1 MKFKLLLSGSILL
14 SVLLASAYKHK
25 GDNQAYKELYKF
37 QFESFSKALN
47 EYYSLLENEHPSP
60 VQIKQGI
67 NDLRMKMKS
76 LDFWW
81 RYANPLAY
89 KSINGPLPVEWET
102 EVFEKYEPPYRR
114 VGAGLTLALQQLDE
128 DSSDIKAVMNLI
140 QPMKTAIRHFE
151 PDSMNEL
158 FNKPEHFYFCNRL
171 FLLNAASIYTTG
183 FECPDT
189 SSVLPELKAMVKSV
203 RNITMAYNVSFPD
216 HSCDNEY
223 TSALDA
229 LIDHLEAESE
239 CISLFGHY
247 QCVRGF
253 INPLYALNA
262 KIILKRGYRSG
273 NLTDYS
279 LNNKALSIFDKQ
291 LYTAQNDK
299 GIFGRVTD
307 PATIAEIDQLG
318 KLLFYDPILSGN
330 NQRSCASCHIPN
342 QYYADTLSRTA
353 LKFNKMGRLSRNTP
367 STINAGFNHLIMA
380 DGKHL
385 TLQEQ
390 AVAVMCNMD
399 EMGSVKGEILDK
411 VMSCKVYAEALTR
424 LAKLTPQ
431 SPKPGIDHIVS
442 AITLHYGK
450 FSLYDSPL
458 DRAMNKKEELNPEV
472 VLGYNL
478 FMSKAQCATCHF
490 VPQFNG
496 VKPPYVGSEFE
507 VLGVPEDTSF
517 IKLSS
522 DSGRYYINP
531 AFETFRAFRTGT
543 IRNASKTAPYMHNG
557 VFRTLT
563 EVVQFY
569 NNGGAQGRGL
579 QLENQTLSGDKL
591 GLTEFEIR
599 CLVLFMESLTED
611 IVFEP
616 APEQLPKS
624 KKKTLS
630 NRTVG
635 GNY

>member
-1 MKFKLLLSGSILL
+1 R
-14 SVLLASAYKHK
+14 Y
-25 GDNQAYKELYKF
+25 
-37 QFESFSKALN
+37 
-47 EYYSLLENEHPSP
+47 
-60 VQIKQGI
+60 VQ
-67 NDLRMKMKS
+67 
-76 LDFWW
+76 
-81 RYANPLAY
+81 
-89 KSINGPLPVEWET
+89 E
-102 EVFEKYEPPYRR
+102 
-114 VGAGLTLALQQLDE
+114 
-128 DSSDIKAVMNLI
+128 
-140 QPMKTAIRHFE
+140 
-151 PDSMNEL
+151 
-158 FNKPEHFYFCNRL
+158 
-171 FLLNAASIYTTG
+171 
-183 FECPDT
+183 
-189 SSVLPELKAMVKSV
+189 
-203 RNITMAYNVSFPD
+203 
-216 HSCDNEY
+216 
-223 TSALDA
+223 
-229 LIDHLEAESE
+229 
-239 CISLFGHY
+239 
-247 QCVRGF
+247 F

-273 NLTDYS
+273 NMTDYS
-279 LNNKALSIFDKQ
+279 LNSKALSIFDKQ

-330 NQRSCASCHIPN
+330 NQRSCASCHIPT
-342 QYYADTLSRTA
+342 QYYADTVSRTA
-353 LKFNKMGRLSRNTP
+353 LKFNKMGRLTRNTP

-399 EMGSVKGEILDK
+399 EMGSVKGEILEK
-411 VMSCKVYAEALTR
+411 VMSCKAYSDALTR

-450 FSLYDSPL
+450 FSLYDSPF
-458 DRAMNKKEELNPEV
+458 DRAMNKKEEVNQEV

-507 VLGVPEDTSF
+507 VLGVPEDTNF

-591 GLTEFEIR
+591 GLTEYEIR
-599 CLVLFMESLTED
+599 CLVLFMESLTEN

-624 KKKTLS
+624 KKKTLN
-630 NRTVG
+630 NRIVG